1 MIYLYTGTPGAGKTL
16 FTLRDLYDF
25 WEKDAK
31 DLLQAAI
38 KADPSKVSDHQDWY
52 KYARPVYVNRVPE
65 LAVPYWRTLDDPKE
79 WINCPDNSI
88 ILIDE
93 AHEGFPVRPS
103 SSKAPEYVERLADHR
118 HRGMD
123 LWFIT
128 QHPGDLDVF
137 LRRRVN
143 THNHI
148 ARRFGSTRV
157 HFFSWQQVCDNPDK
171 ARKSGFKRERGYPKE
186 VYSWYKS
193 AEAHTVKFKL
203 PREAYVLIGIFF
215 VIPLCVF
222 AFYQVYLHISKPV
235 DTLGVESK
243 TLNSDSLLSNSNP
256 KISSGPNQKPPPPFL
271 TTQSYLE
278 VNTPRIAGLPHTAP
292 VFDAL
297 TTPSRVP
304 VPAGCIASKTRCQC
318 YTQDATVIVMDDAQC
333 RHIATHG
340 LYLAFSPD
348 RVSGAGVEAGRARE
362 DGAARQTPSLRPNAS
377 PESLPEPVTL
387 TLPPVDG
394 DSRHIMSRQING

>member
-16 FTLRDLYDF
+16 FTLRDLYDY
-25 WEKDAK
+25 WESDAK
-31 DLLQAAI
+31 ELLQKAI
-38 KADPSKVSDHQDWY
+38 KADPDKVLDHQDWH

-65 LAVPYWRTLDDPKE
+65 LAVPYWKVLEDPKD
-79 WINCPDNSI
+79 WINCPDGAI

-93 AHEGFPVRPS
+93 AHEAFPVRPNGA
-103 SSKAPEYVERLADHR
+103 KTPEYVERLADHR

-193 AEAHTVKFKL
+193 AEKHTVKFKL
-203 PREAYVLIGIFF
+203 PREAYVLIAIVLGL
-215 VIPLCVF
+215 PLCVF
-222 AFYQVYLHISKPV
+222 AFIKLSSVISKPV
-235 DTLGVESK
+235 DLLGVESNQDQIVPLAGSQQSVR
-243 TLNSDSLLSNSNP
+243 TDLSSKQVVTP
-256 KISSGPNQKPPPPFL
+256 QDFFAA
-271 TTQSYLE
+271 
-278 VNTPRIAGLPHTAP
+278 NTPRVSGLPHTAP
-292 VFDAL
+292 AFDTL
-297 TTPSRVP
+297 TTPTRVP
-304 VPAGCIASKTRCQC
+304 VPAGCIASESRCQC
-318 YTQDATVIVMDDAQC
+318 YTQDATVMTMEESQC
-333 RHIATHG
+333 RYIATHG
-340 LYLAFSPD
+340 LFLAFAPQRDSRTVATD
-348 RVSGAGVEAGRARE
+348 RARE
-362 DGAARQTPSLRPNAS
+362 GGGDRPTVAS
-377 PESLPEPVTL
+377 PAQVSLK
-387 TLPPVDG
+387 LPPSSGPERLV
-394 DSRHIMSRQING
+394 DSRQVGTVGVEPSHM